1 MIKKIFI
8 FLSLFFFNS
17 HISAEVIASKLSGNF
32 KIEGSASIEV
42 HSTPLVDEKNIKKSK
57 EKLFTV
63 INFAENQSTFIK
75 KKIKIENLE
84 LNLKELQ
91 RKFMKSSQTVLFTLK
106 MKKIE
111 ELDQVFS

>member
-1 MIKKIFI
+1 MKKIFI
-8 FLSLFFFNS
+8 FLSLFLFNS
-17 HISAEVIASKLSGNF
+17 HISAEIIASKLSGNF

-75 KKIKIENLE
+75 KKK
-84 LNLKELQ
+84 
-91 RKFMKSSQTVLFTLK
+91 
-106 MKKIE
+106 
-111 ELDQVFS
+111 